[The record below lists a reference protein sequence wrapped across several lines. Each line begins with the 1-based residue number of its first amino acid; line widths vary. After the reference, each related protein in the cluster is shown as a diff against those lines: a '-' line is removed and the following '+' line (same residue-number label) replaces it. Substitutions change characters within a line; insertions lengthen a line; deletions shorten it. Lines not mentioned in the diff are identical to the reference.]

1 MSDEKFAT
9 WFSRIIRWAL
19 AAGFAWA
26 AYQYDDLKIFYLFA
40 LVAFITGFMVPRR
53 CIDHG
58 CNTEK

>member
-40 LVAFITGFMVPRR
+40 LAAFITGFMVPHR
-53 CIDHG
+53 CMNDS
-58 CNTEK
+58 CSNN

>member
-53 CIDHG
+53 CIDH
-58 CNTEK
+58 